1 MPRKLA
7 AILSADVKGYSRLM
21 ADDEEATVRTLTAY
35 RQIISEAVAEHQGR
49 VVDAPG
55 DNLLAEFPS
64 AVSAVAC
71 AVAIQQ
77 RLAAQN
83 RSLPPGRRMEFRIG
97 VNLGDV
103 IAERGR
109 LYGDGVNVAAR
120 IEGLT
125 APGGV
130 SVSASIHEQVKNKL
144 KLAFADQGRHK
155 VKNIAE
161 PVRVY
166 QVLPAKGAARRVHSH
181 WALLPLA
188 LSLALV
194 VAGAW
199 GLWHFHLALPEGQ
212 QPAAAVATPSLSDKP
227 SIAVLPFDN
236 ISGLADQ
243 QYIADGISDSII
255 TALAKIPQML
265 VIARN
270 SSFTYKGKTV
280 KVGQVARELG
290 VRYVLEGG
298 ILLYGDKLRVTAQL
312 IDAANGHHLWAE
324 TYQRPMDDLFRVM
337 DDITKN
343 IALALQ
349 IKLTEGE
356 QAHLRHSATNLKA
369 WLEATKGLDLFYRYS
384 KEGMDASRRLFKRA
398 VELDPNYAFAWTML
412 ASTYVVDARYG
423 YSPNPMESLKKGLQL
438 ALKSET
444 MDPNQP
450 LVHSVLGIVYLVQRK
465 YDLALAEG
473 ERAIALGPNETDALA
488 LHAISLIFT
497 DQPRRAAV
505 LCRKAIR
512 LHPLGPAYFYYLL
525 AWSLRDAGSLD
536 ESEALYQEILAR
548 DLSGPQ
554 ELRARCNLVILYLE
568 QGREQKARQEV
579 KKILNKYPQVTVH
592 WLLQGMPYRDPAVSK
607 RLASLWQQAGLPEG
621 TPDLAR

>member
-7 AILSADVKGYSRLM
+7 AILSADVKGYSRMM

-35 RQIISEAVAEHQGR
+35 RQVMAQLVERHHGR

-77 RLAAQN
+77 RLAVENQP
-83 RSLPPGRRMEFRIG
+83 LPPVRRMEFRIG
-97 VNLGDV
+97 INLGDV
-103 IAERGR
+103 IDEQGR

-120 IEGLT
+120 IEGLA

-144 KLAFADQGRHK
+144 DLTFVEQGRHK

-161 PVRVY
+161 PVRVF
-166 QVLPAKGAARRVHSH
+166 QVLPAKAPAVRLRSRL
-181 WALLPLA
+181 ALLPLA
-188 LSLALV
+188 LALAMV
-194 VAGAW
+194 AAGAW
-199 GLWHFHLALPEGQ
+199 GLWRYHSTPPAPEKTVPATAALPL
-212 QPAAAVATPSLSDKP
+212 PDKP

-236 ISGLADQ
+236 LGGQAGQ

-270 SSFTYKGKTV
+270 SSFTYRGKAV
-280 KVGQVARELG
+280 KVRQVARELG
-290 VRYVLEGG
+290 VRYVLEGSV
-298 ILLYGDKLRVTAQL
+298 LESGDRLRVTAQL
-312 IDAANGHHLWAE
+312 IDAASGHHLWAE
-324 TYQRPMDDLFRVM
+324 TYDRPMGDLFRVM

-349 IKLTEGE
+349 IRLTEGE
-356 QAHLRHSATNLKA
+356 QAHLRHSAANLKA
-369 WLEATKGLDLFYRYS
+369 WLEATKGLDIFLRYS
-384 KEGMDASRRLFKRA
+384 KEGMDASRRLFQRA

-423 YSPNPMESLKKGLQL
+423 YSSNPMESLEKGLEL
-438 ALKSET
+438 ALKSEAL
-444 MDPNQP
+444 DPNQP
-450 LVHSVLGIVYLVQRK
+450 LVHSVLGIVYLVQHK
-465 YDLALAEG
+465 YGQALAEG
-473 ERAIALGPNETDALA
+473 EKAVALGPNETDALA
-488 LHAISLIFT
+488 LHAITLIFT
-497 DQPRRAAV
+497 GHPQRAAA

-525 AWSLRDAGSLD
+525 AWALRDSGRLA
-536 ESEALYQEILAR
+536 ESEAVYHEILVR

-554 ELRARCNLVILYLE
+554 ELRARCNRVILYME
-568 QGREQKARQEV
+568 QGREQKARQEARD
-579 KKILNKYPQVTVH
+579 ILAKYPQVTVR
-592 WLLQGMPYRDPAVSK
+592 WLLQGMPYQDPAVAK
-607 RLASLWQQAGLPEG
+607 RLASLWRQAGLPEG
-621 TPDLAR
+621 EAAPAR